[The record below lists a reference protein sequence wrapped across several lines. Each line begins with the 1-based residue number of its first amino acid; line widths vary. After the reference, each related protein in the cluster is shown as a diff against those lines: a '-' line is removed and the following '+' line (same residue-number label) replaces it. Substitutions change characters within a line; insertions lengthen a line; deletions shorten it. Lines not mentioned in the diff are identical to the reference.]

1 MAHPEKTH
9 IIKAGQ
15 RIDFDGLPDGCYS
28 AMGVNGSK
36 AGDLYLMVFDQ
47 GTCLTP
53 VMDEEG
59 KQINY
64 LPAFT
69 SGKTYDKQTQIW
81 R

>member
-1 MAHPEKTH
+1 MKTH
-9 IIKAGQ
+9 IIKNDQ
-15 RIDFDGLPDGCYS
+15 RIEFEGLPDGCYS

-36 AGDLYLMVFDQ
+36 AGDLYLMVFDN

-53 VMDEEG
+53 VMDETG

-69 SGKTYDKQTQIW
+69 SGKTLDKGANVW
-81 R
+81 RS